1 MLFAL
6 LGVENWSS
14 LGVVLE
20 HDWWARTA
28 WAVRET
34 LTEEVT
40 RRGPGGPK
48 RISLSK
54 IRISVL
60 LSSYPLLYF
69 KSSFTWMTSQYT
81 QSHTSLPEMN
91 TAPAPESITPPYLVC
106 IPPWD
111 TCYPPSYPRSPFT
124 TFSLCLS
131 IHPACRCFS
140 SPIPIWRLSTYNCV
154 TVLITL
160 IMLLLQSPSLWLN
173 Y

>member
-34 LTEEVT
+34 LTEEAT
-40 RRGPGGPK
+40 PRGPGGPK

-69 KSSFTWMTSQYT
+69 KSSFTWMTSHYT
-81 QSHTSLPEMN
+81 QSTCLFMPHFSSRNENGSCARVYTTTLFSLHSSMGHMLP
-91 TAPAPESITPPYLVC
+91 TLLSKESIYILLTLLKHSSCLQLFFFPNTDLKAIYL
-106 IPPWD
+106 
-111 TCYPPSYPRSPFT
+111 
-124 TFSLCLS
+124 
-131 IHPACRCFS
+131 
-140 SPIPIWRLSTYNCV
+140 
-154 TVLITL
+154 
-160 IMLLLQSPSLWLN
+160 
-173 Y
+173 